1 MTIDVS
7 QLHLETDPAPASI
20 DVSVLRIETDGLAG
34 SASIDVSA
42 LRLEIDGIVG
52 VATID
57 VSCLRLELDGDNGD
71 EDWWICTNGVLV
83 PVIEK
88 LVCVDGVLVE

>member
-7 QLHLETDPAPASI
+7 QLHVETDPTPATI
-20 DVSVLRIETDGLAG
+20 DVSVLRLETDGLVG

-42 LRLEIDGIVG
+42 LRIETNGIVG

-57 VSCLRLELDGDNGD
+57 VSALRIELDGDNGD
-71 EDWWICTNGVLV
+71 EDWWVCTNGVLV
-83 PVIEK
+83 PIIEK
-88 LVCVDGVLVE
+88 LVCVDGVLVL